1 MTNNIKICMGSAC
14 YALGNDKNL
23 AIVESYIEEHNL
35 QAKIE
40 LYGARCENMCDKG
53 PNIEINGEIIA
64 LDGSG
69 FTNDYADKYYAIIRR
84 KERKSYVKN
93 HISIEVDHRLIL
105 HYAAQ

>member
-53 PNIEINGEIIA
+53 PNIEINGEIINN
-64 LDGSG
+64 L
-69 FTNDYADKYYAIIRR
+69 TEEKLLEELR
-84 KERKSYVKN
+84 KLS
-93 HISIEVDHRLIL
+93 
-105 HYAAQ
+105 

>member
-23 AIVESYIEEHNL
+23 AIVESYIEENNL

-53 PNIEINGEIIA
+53 PNIEINGEIINNVTEEK
-64 LDGSG
+64 LLEEL
-69 FTNDYADKYYAIIRR
+69 R
-84 KERKSYVKN
+84 KLS
-93 HISIEVDHRLIL
+93 
-105 HYAAQ
+105 